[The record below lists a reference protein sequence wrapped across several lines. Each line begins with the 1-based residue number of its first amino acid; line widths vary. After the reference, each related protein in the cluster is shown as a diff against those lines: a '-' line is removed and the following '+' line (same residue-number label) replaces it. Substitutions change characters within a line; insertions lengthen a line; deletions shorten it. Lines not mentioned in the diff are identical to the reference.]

1 MSTKI
6 FLNLPVKDVKRSMAF
21 FTELG
26 WTFNQQ
32 FSDETAASMVITAD
46 IYCMLLTHEKFMQF
60 SPKAICDTSTTTEVL
75 ISLVVESKTDVH
87 RLVDAAVRAGAIEP
101 EPMTDYGFMIQ
112 RAFIDLDGHNW
123 AINYMDP
130 AHVQPT

>member
-6 FLNLPVKDVKRSMAF
+6 FLNLPIKDVKRTKAF
-21 FTELG
+21 FSELG
-26 WTFNQQ
+26 WTFNKQ
-32 FSDETAASMVITAD
+32 FSDDTALSMVIAED

-60 SPKAICDTSTTTEVL
+60 SPKAICDTSKETEVL
-75 ISLVVESKTDVH
+75 ISLVVDSKAEVH
-87 RLVDAAVRAGAIEP
+87 RLVDAAVRAGANEP
-101 EPMTDYGFMIQ
+101 QPMTDYGFMIQ

>member
-21 FTELG
+21 FSEVG
-26 WTFNQQ
+26 WTFDKQ
-32 FSDETAASMVITAD
+32 FTDETAASMVISDT

-60 SPKAICDTSTTTEVL
+60 SPKAITDTSKTTEVL
-75 ISLVVESKTDVH
+75 ISLVVDSKEEVH
-87 RLVDAAVRAGAIEP
+87 KLVDAAIRAGAKA
-101 EPMTDYGFMIQ
+101 EPMNDYGFMIQ
-112 RAFIDLDGHNW
+112 RAFEDLDGHNW

-130 AHVQPT
+130 AHVQPA